1 MKDYY
6 KILGIKATAS
16 GEDIRNRW
24 IELMRKFHSDGRRK
38 DEAED
43 RRLKEINEAYG
54 GLKHASRRVEYD
66 LKRTYNR
73 KKRNSYLRRMIL
85 PPTILIIFLI
95 IGLIYLRKPRVAIL
109 PESTNPSVQGSIAI
123 KVNPP
128 LNEINHM
135 NQTNEID
142 EINQTNQIV
151 AQPKPPP
158 FIAKPQARSPA
169 VKVISQRSTADT
181 NMKPKGMNNP
191 NVHKDPTH
199 SKTSRLKVKA
209 ESPSSTGKT
218 DAQTSQISNPHDLR
232 NANVLKNHDAD
243 RDLNDRSISVAH
255 VLIAPNTSI
264 EVEGQIAQLKPPS
277 LIATEDEVKEFLTC
291 YIDRYAQ
298 KDVEGFLSLFFSKAV
313 QNGKYGF
320 NEIKKI
326 YSDFFEQSHTLR
338 YHMEDTR
345 IGIYQNA
352 VHIKARYKVDQILE
366 KERKK
371 KVWKG
376 DIRWI
381 LVREN
386 EVLKIRYLDYKQ
398 QNPHNGSIKG
408 PVRPQSITYAKD
420 RR

>member
-6 KILGIKATAS
+6 KILGIRETAS
-16 GEDIRNRW
+16 NEDIRARW

-38 DEAED
+38 GEAED
-43 RRLKEINEAYG
+43 GRLKEINEAYG
-54 GLKHASRRVEYD
+54 VLKHASRRVEYD

-95 IGLIYLRKPRVAIL
+95 LGLIYLRKPRVALL
-109 PESTNPSVQGSIAI
+109 PEPTNPPAQGSIAI

-128 LNEINHM
+128 RNETNQMDHIDPMDNINPM
-135 NQTNEID
+135 D
-142 EINQTNQIV
+142 QIV
-151 AQPKPPP
+151 AQPKPAP
-158 FIAKPQARSPA
+158 FIAKHQPRYSAVEVVSKRSA
-169 VKVISQRSTADT
+169 VDT
-181 NMKPKGMNNP
+181 NVKPKGMKDP

-199 SKTSRLKVKA
+199 NKTSRLKVKI
-209 ESPSSTGKT
+209 ESPVSTGKI

-232 NANVLKNHDAD
+232 NVNALKNHDAD
-243 RDLNDRSISVAH
+243 RDLNDRGISVAH

-264 EVEGQIAQLKPPS
+264 EVEGQIAQLKPSS
-277 LIATEDEVKEFLTC
+277 LIATENEVKHFLAI
-291 YIDRYAQ
+291 YVDRYDQ
-298 KDVEGFLSLFFSKAV
+298 KDIEGFLSLFFSKAV
-313 QNGKYGF
+313 QNGRYGF

-326 YSDFFEQSHTLR
+326 YSDFFEQSYKLR

-352 VHIKARYKVDQILE
+352 VHIKARYKVDQILK
-366 KERKK
+366 KEQKK

-386 EVLKIRYLDYKQ
+386 GILKIRYLDYQQ
-398 QNPHNGSIKG
+398 QNP
-408 PVRPQSITYAKD
+408 
-420 RR
+420 